1 MLADDGVKVTRFAP
15 ADPIVKGGTS
25 VTPLTPQRLAAP
37 FEKLRDASDA
47 HMTKTGK
54 RPQVFL
60 ATLGELAVHAARAT
74 WIRNFLAA
82 GGIETIGSDPL
93 HNSADA
99 GKAFADSGAS
109 VACICSADKVYAELG
124 EATAGVLKQAGA
136 KQVLLAGRPK
146 DQEAALKTAGI
157 DTFVFAGSDAIATLT
172 KLHEVL
178 GVRG

>member
-1 MLADDGVKVTRFAP
+1 MAVKVDAASAP

-25 VTPLTPQRLAAP
+25 IAPLAPQRLAEP
-37 FEKLRDASDA
+37 FER
-47 HMTKTGK
+47 
-54 RPQVFL
+54 
-60 ATLGELAVHAARAT
+60 AARRSRRAPGQD
-74 WIRNFLAA
+74 RQAAA
-82 GGIETIGSDPL
+82 GVPGHARRSCGALGARDLDQEFSRRRRHRGHRRQPL

-109 VACICSADKVYAELG
+109 VACICSSDKVYAELG

-146 DQEAALKTAGI
+146 DQEAALKAAGI
-157 DTFVFAGSDAIATLT
+157 DTFMFAGSDAIATLT

>member
-1 MLADDGVKVTRFAP
+1 M
-15 ADPIVKGGTS
+15 
-25 VTPLTPQRLAAP
+25 
-37 FEKLRDASDA
+37 
-47 HMTKTGK
+47 
-54 RPQVFL
+54 
-60 ATLGELAVHAARAT
+60 HAARAT

-82 GGIETIGSDPL
+82 GGIEAIASEPL

-146 DQEAALKTAGI
+146 EQEAALKAAGV
-157 DTFVFAGSDAIATLT
+157 DTFVFAGGDAIATLT

-178 GVRG
+178 GVRS

>member
-1 MLADDGVKVTRFAP
+1 MF
-15 ADPIVKGGTS
+15 
-25 VTPLTPQRLAAP
+25 LAA
-37 FEKLRDASDA
+37 
-47 HMTKTGK
+47 
-54 RPQVFL
+54 
-60 ATLGELAVHAARAT
+60 LGELAVHSARAT

-82 GGIETIGSDPL
+82 GGIEAIAGEPL

-136 KQVLLAGRPK
+136 RQVLLAGRPK
-146 DQEAALKTAGI
+146 EQEAALKAAGV
-157 DTFVFAGSDAIATLT
+157 DTFIFAGGDAIATLT